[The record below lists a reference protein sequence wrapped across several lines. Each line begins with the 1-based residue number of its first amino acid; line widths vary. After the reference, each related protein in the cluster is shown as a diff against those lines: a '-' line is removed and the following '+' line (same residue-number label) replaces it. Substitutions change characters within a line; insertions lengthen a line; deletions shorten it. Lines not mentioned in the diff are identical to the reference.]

1 MPPPHVIPTF
11 IKQERPS
18 TIQFVHMIESA
29 LGSIFAEGAPLWS
42 FVLVWSLFLAVAL
55 FVLVRGAD
63 TFVVGAKQV
72 GSSLGM
78 SKFAIGVL
86 IVGFGTSLP
95 ELASSVAAALEGTT
109 EIVVA
114 NAVGSNITNILLVVG
129 ILAAVGGRIAIKRD
143 LIKTELPIF
152 FIASTHFL
160 AVVWDGA
167 VDRLEAIL
175 LLGTFCAYM
184 WYLFV
189 EAEGEDSVDL
199 VKETGSRPRLE
210 AKSLAFIV
218 LGIVAVLVGANYTVE
233 MVVNIATAAAVP
245 IGFVSILAIALG
257 TSLPELF
264 VSIQAIKTGEQ
275 ELAIGNI
282 FGSNA
287 FNILV
292 VIGVPALIT
301 PLVADEVVMSLGIY
315 VLLAASAIFFVNG
328 LARQIMRWEGMMM
341 LLFFAFFVVK
351 LAEFL

>member
-1 MPPPHVIPTF
+1 MEWIQ
-11 IKQERPS
+11 ILLW
-18 TIQFVHMIESA
+18 TIY
-29 LGSIFAEGAPLWS
+29 
-42 FVLVWSLFLAVAL
+42 LAAAL
-55 FVLVRGAD
+55 FALVRGAD
-63 TFVVGAKQV
+63 MFVVGAKQV
-72 GSSLGM
+72 GASLGM

-95 ELASSVAAALEGTT
+95 ELASSVAAALDGST

-129 ILAAVGGRIAIKRD
+129 VLAALGGRVVIKRD

-160 AVVWDGA
+160 AVVWDGT
-167 VDRLEAIL
+167 VDRLEAVL

-189 EAEGEDSVDL
+189 EARTEDSVEL
-199 VKETGSRPRLE
+199 KKSTGRVERLE
-210 AKSLAFIV
+210 AKSIAFILV
-218 LGIVAVLVGANYTVE
+218 GIAAVLLGAHFTVE
-233 MVVNIATAAAVP
+233 NVVNIATSMAVP
-245 IGFVSILAIALG
+245 LGLVSIVAIALG

-264 VSIQAIKTGEQ
+264 VSLNALKTGEA

-287 FNILV
+287 FNILI
-292 VIGVPALIT
+292 VIGIPALIT
-301 PLVADEVVMSLGIY
+301 PLVADDVVMQLGVP
-315 VLLAASAIFFVNG
+315 VLLAASLIFFVNG

-341 LLFFAFFVVK
+341 LLFFGFFLIK
-351 LAEFL
+351 LTNFL

>member
-1 MPPPHVIPTF
+1 MDLI
-11 IKQERPS
+11 
-18 TIQFVHMIESA
+18 
-29 LGSIFAEGAPLWS
+29 LLAEWL
-42 FVLVWSLFLAVAL
+42 LVLAVAL
-55 FVLVRGAD
+55 FALVKGAD
-63 TFVVGAKQV
+63 IFVEGAKQV
-72 GSSLGM
+72 GASLGM

-95 ELASSVAAALEGTT
+95 ELASSITAALNGVT

-129 ILAAVGGRIAIKRD
+129 LMATVGGRIVIKRD

-160 AVVWDGA
+160 MVLWDGR
-167 VDRLEAIL
+167 VDRLEALL

-189 EAEGEDSVDL
+189 EAEGDDDVDL
-199 VKETGSRPRLE
+199 IRENGGRPHLQG
-210 AKSLAFIV
+210 KSILFIL
-218 LGIVAVLVGANYTVE
+218 LGIAAVLVGANYTVD
-233 MVVNIATAAAVP
+233 MVVNIATMAHVP
-245 IGFVSILAIALG
+245 LGLVSILAIALG

-264 VSIQAIKTGEQ
+264 VSMHALKTGDA

-292 VIGVPALIT
+292 VIGIPALII
-301 PLVADEVVMSLGIY
+301 PLVADAVVMKLGIQ
-315 VLLAASAIFFVNG
+315 VLLASSLIFFVNG

-341 LLFFAFFVVK
+341 LLFFAFFLLK
-351 LAEFL
+351 LTAFL